1 MRDTIL
7 VFQLQLVQMVL
18 VTLDITV
25 PRDPFLLNKC
35 LALLVH
41 LDQLIMVASQKI
53 VRFAPLEVIALPLV

>member
-1 MRDTIL
+1 
-7 VFQLQLVQMVL
+7 MVL